1 MNIYLN
7 KKNFY
12 IFILFYSLLAI
23 FFALYI
29 EYILGYKPCKLC
41 LYQRIPYI
49 LSTII
54 CFFGYFFYSNK
65 IFIYLLIFAFLSSL
79 FISGYHLGIEN
90 NIFTEFS
97 GCTNENLNT
106 TNKTELLESL
116 NNYMP
121 NCKSV
126 SFRILG
132 LSLATINFI
141 LSIALTLIT
150 ITYLYYEKN
159 R

>member
-1 MNIYLN
+1 MFNKIQNI
-7 KKNFY
+7 FY
-12 IFILFYSLLAI
+12 PTILLVSSLTIIL
-23 FFALYI
+23 ALYI
-29 EYILGYKPCKLC
+29 EHVLSIPACKLC

-49 LSTII
+49 LSIII